1 MLHFSVLKSSP
12 EHADPL
18 QDGIGLVQVQVKFL
32 TPPPHG
38 TEHLPGL
45 QSDQPP
51 STKKT
56 SNTILIQCS
65 VNCSV
70 NCSILASAAL
80 RVASESHPASTSA
93 PFPTTIWCGIVTRS
107 AHD

>member
-12 EHADPL
+12 EHVDPL
-18 QDGIGLVQVQVKFL
+18 QDGIGLVQVRVKFL

-38 TEHLPGL
+38 TEHSPGL

-56 SNTILIQCS
+56 RNRILIQCS

-70 NCSILASAAL
+70 LASAAL